1 MLSEIINLYMRK
13 LFIFPLLAA
22 LLAACS
28 GPTDNII
35 DLSGEWQVRLDSPEA
50 EAQPI
55 QLPGTT
61 DIAGIGIADT
71 LQPRLEKPQV
81 LRLTRRHS
89 FVGEAFYTRQFDVP
103 ERLAG
108 RPLELFLERVLW
120 KSTVLI
126 DNQPVEAL
134 DFTDESLVTPHRYV
148 LPKGLAAGA
157 HTIQVAVDNRKQYDI
172 SVDELCHSY
181 TDATQVKWN
190 GILGKIELRALPD
203 VSIDRMEVYPDPTLR
218 HLDVVVTVTNH
229 TSELLDAILV
239 IITSPK
245 DRVADMWP
253 SSPIED
259 TLTPGTTTLTV
270 RCNLPSYAP
279 RWSEAHPD
287 LLYVSASL
295 ETKAGIEDKNV
306 EVGLRQLSTRDGK
319 LLVNDEPVLL
329 RGTLE
334 CCIFPLTGCPPT
346 DKEGWQNVFGAAR
359 EWGLNHLRFH
369 SWCPPDAAF
378 QVADEMGF
386 YLGVE
391 LPIWATNLGSDSTV
405 YAFLQH
411 EYESVI
417 RNYGNHPSFCMLS
430 VGNELQYDF
439 NFLNA
444 FVAGM
449 KVRDPRHLYTTTS
462 FTFENGH
469 GGHPEPEDQY
479 FVTQW
484 TDKGWVRGQ
493 GVFDAEPPTFNRN
506 YDAATEG
513 IQVPLITHEIG
524 QYSVYPDIKE
534 IERYT
539 GTLDPLNFKAVRAD
553 LELKGLLDRADD
565 WLQASGHLAALL
577 YKEEIERA
585 IKTRGISGYQ
595 LLGLQ
600 DFPGQG
606 TALVGLVNAFW
617 ESKHVVEPAWFRQF
631 CAPVVPLANFDKA
644 VYRSSEP
651 FLADLQVA
659 NYSGQALVGR
669 ELHWSLLAADGTML
683 QHGTK
688 PLVEVPNGDVM
699 RIDSLCLPLTDIT
712 EACQLFLRLA
722 VSESEWSNE
731 WPLWVYPALPE
742 VESNVVVTAN
752 LREAEAALAKG
763 GTVILSP
770 VLGALDGL
778 EGKFLPVFW
787 SPVHFPK
794 QAGTMGL
801 LCNPAHPALAHF
813 PTDSYGNWQWWRL
826 AKRSIVLDIDSLQ
839 GAVTPIVESV
849 DNFMHNRRLC
859 TVFEAKVGEGRLL
872 FSAIDLLSKGADSPE
887 LQQMLYSLR
896 SYAASP
902 SFAPSCTISPAQ
914 LRSLFKNHVEV
925 KRQGATSIYE

>member
-1 MLSEIINLYMRK
+1 MSKTLYSLLLP
-13 LFIFPLLAA
+13 LFITLLT
-22 LLAACS
+22 ACS

-35 DLSGEWQVRLDSPEA
+35 DLSGEWQVSFDSPEA
-50 EAQPI
+50 ASQPI

-103 ERLAG
+103 ERVAG

-134 DFTDESLVTPHRYV
+134 DFTDESLVTPHRYA
-148 LPKGLAAGA
+148 LPKGLTAGT

-190 GILGKIELRALPD
+190 GILGHIELRALPD
-203 VSIDRMEVYPDPTLR
+203 LSIDRMEVYADPTLK

-229 TSELLDAILV
+229 TSEVLDAFMAL
-239 IITSPK
+239 ITSPK
-245 DRVADMWP
+245 GQITEMWP
-253 SSPIED
+253 SSPIQE
-259 TLTPGTTTLTV
+259 TLVPGTTTFTLS
-270 RCNLPSYAP
+270 CNLPAKAP
-279 RWSEAHPD
+279 KWSEQHPD
-287 LLYVSASL
+287 LLNVTASI
-295 ETKAGIEDKNV
+295 ETKAGV
-306 EVGLRQLSTRDGK
+306 EEKSVDIGLRHLGTNEGK
-319 LLVNDEPVLL
+319 LLVNGEPVFL

-346 DKEGWQNVFGAAR
+346 DKEGWQAVFSAAKD
-359 EWGLNHLRFH
+359 WGLNHLRFH

-391 LPIWATNLGSDSTV
+391 LPIWATNLGNDSTV
-405 YAFLQH
+405 YDFLRH

-417 RNYGNHPSFCMLS
+417 RNYGNHPSFCLLS

-444 FVAGM
+444 FVADM

-553 LELKGLLDRADD
+553 LEQKGLLDCADD
-565 WLQASGHLAALL
+565 WLQASGYLAALL

-585 IKTRGISGYQ
+585 MKTRGISGYQ

-644 VYRSSEP
+644 VYCSSEP

-659 NYSGQALVGR
+659 NYSGQVLVGR

-688 PLVEVPNGDVM
+688 PLVEVSNGDVM
-699 RIDSLCLPLTDIT
+699 RIDSLHHPLSEFT
-712 EACQLFLRLA
+712 EACQLSLRLA

-731 WPLWVYPALPE
+731 WPLWVYPPLHD
-742 VESNVVVTAN
+742 VLESNVVVTAN
-752 LREAEAALAKG
+752 LREAETVLAKG

-770 VLGALDGL
+770 VLGSLDGL

-826 AKRSIVLDIDSLQ
+826 AKRSTVLDIDSLQ
-839 GAVTPIVESV
+839 DAVTPIVESV

-887 LQQMLYSLR
+887 IQQMLYSLR
-896 SYAASP
+896 HYAASP
-902 SFAPSCTISPAQ
+902 SFAPSRSISTDQ
-914 LRSLFKNHVEV
+914 LRSLFKTRIEV
-925 KRQGATSIYE
+925 KRQGTTSIYE